1 MSWDEFVATKP
12 SYSIALDGYVAT
24 GPRYKPRESSPDG
37 GLRGPWMN
45 ANHHEEV
52 DRLATRATCAQV
64 LMAMRQGLFAP
75 LFIDVNDCDEDVCL
89 STFLLMNPHLVLGTM
104 NPMLNRLVHVVDM
117 LDCTAGS
124 YPFPVNLPLLE
135 ELAWVMDP
143 YKRIRL
149 SGELDKK
156 LASTYRG
163 VIEDVGNRISRY
175 LVGNGGRIAQDTRYT
190 TLGGGRGWVM
200 VRENGAQAKAGVF
213 GDGHTTYLAV
223 RERPDGAYT
232 YVLGKLAYA
241 PLVLARVFHRL
252 NEAEGLLQSKD
263 QWGGGNTIGGSP
275 RVSGSRL
282 KPEEVARIIDEEMSR
297 V

>member
-12 SYSIALDGYVAT
+12 SYSIALDGYVAA
-24 GPRYKPRESSPDG
+24 GPRYKLRESSPDG

-135 ELAWVMDP
+135 DLAWIMDP
-143 YKRIRL
+143 YKRFRL
-149 SGELDKK
+149 SGELDRKV
-156 LASTYRG
+156 ASSYRG

-175 LVGNGGRIAQDTRYT
+175 LVGSGGRIAQDTRYT
-190 TLGGGRGWVM
+190 KLDGGRGWVL
-200 VRENGAQAKAGVF
+200 VHEDGAQAKAGVF

-252 NEAEGLLQSKD
+252 NEAEGTTDSAD
-263 QWGGGNTIGGSP
+263 RWGGGDTIGGSP
-275 RVSGSRL
+275 RVGGSRL
-282 KPEEVARIIDEEMSR
+282 TPEEVSKIIEDLMPR

>member
-12 SYSIALDGYVAT
+12 SYSIALDGYVAA

-75 LFIDVNDCDEDVCL
+75 AYIDVNDCDEDVGL
-89 STFLLMNPHLVLGTM
+89 SVFLLMNPHLVLGTM

-135 ELAWVMDP
+135 ELAWIMDP

-149 SGELDKK
+149 SGELDRKV
-156 LASTYRG
+156 ASTYRG

-175 LVGNGGRIAQDTRYT
+175 LVGSGGRIPQDTRYT
-190 TLGGGRGWVM
+190 KIGGGRGWILVH
-200 VRENGAQAKAGVF
+200 EDGAQAKAGVF

-223 RERPDGAYT
+223 RDRPDGTYT

-241 PLVLARVFHRL
+241 PLNLARMFHRL
-252 NEAEGLLQSKD
+252 NEAEDLLQSKD

-275 RVSGSRL
+275 RVGGSRL
-282 KPEEVARIIDEEMSR
+282 KPMEVAKIIDEEIAR